1 MTASE
6 TLIGLC
12 MRYLQSYHNT
22 LSMKIKIN
30 TGWFKCSFNVR
41 FLFSDKVS
49 VRVQCVYVGEST
61 MGVLWS
67 MLGYKCAE
75 LRDDDPDPVTTL
87 TSKDKFIIRSSWAR
101 IMKNPIEN
109 GIAILTLFFEDYP
122 QHKQLFP
129 FRDVPNKELG
139 QNKRFQAHCSAIMY
153 SLTSVVDVV
162 DKPDLLVTILMK
174 IGRDHVPRGVNEQ
187 GHLVSAQHPNLLNSK
202 HS

>member
-1 MTASE
+1 
-6 TLIGLC
+6 
-12 MRYLQSYHNT
+12 
-22 LSMKIKIN
+22 
-30 TGWFKCSFNVR
+30 
-41 FLFSDKVS
+41 
-49 VRVQCVYVGEST
+49 

-109 GIAILTLFFEDYP
+109 GTAILTLFFEDYP

-187 GHLVSAQHPNLLNSK
+187 GHLELKTTIVKVFKTLMSEEEMKSWTKAVNVIFDVILK
-202 HS
+202 GAGEIKE